1 MLTNI
6 EIFIDFMEQGI
17 AEVAHTSILEATQFE
32 ILKKQILALIIKSKH
47 KISSHLISIIFQIY
61 NEKLEANIASL
72 QTLIDSN
79 KKDTSSDFLSFGETY
94 SHAKK
99 ITTLMQFNRLHKI
112 VSARVCEIVYY
123 IKHMWSLIHK
133 DFIITAFPK
142 KNIFNGIDI
151 EHAAV

>member
-72 QTLIDSN
+72 
-79 KKDTSSDFLSFGETY
+79 
-94 SHAKK
+94 
-99 ITTLMQFNRLHKI
+99 
-112 VSARVCEIVYY
+112 
-123 IKHMWSLIHK
+123 
-133 DFIITAFPK
+133 
-142 KNIFNGIDI
+142 
-151 EHAAV
+151 